1 MNIYT
6 SELGLGLFVF
16 AMLIIAGM
24 LITMSIL
31 SDDKQ
36 GHTALA
42 VEPEVLDEFRN

>member
-31 SDDKQ
+31 SDKQ